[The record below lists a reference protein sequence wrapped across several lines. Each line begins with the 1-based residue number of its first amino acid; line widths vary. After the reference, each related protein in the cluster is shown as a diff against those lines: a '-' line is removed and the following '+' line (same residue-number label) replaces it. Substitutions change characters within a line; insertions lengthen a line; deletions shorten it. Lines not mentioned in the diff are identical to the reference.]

1 LRLFV
6 AIDPPP
12 AALEHLAA
20 FVDDL
25 GTVRAGV
32 RVTARSLWHVT
43 LAFLGEVPEDRLPRA
58 IAAVDLA
65 VEGGPT
71 GIGARLAGGG
81 RFGRGKF
88 TILWAGVDGDL
99 GPLRKAATRA
109 LKSRRLAFDDQ
120 KFHPHLTLARPGDKV
135 PREVVA
141 ADLAAL
147 AGYEGP
153 QWTVDRLVLYRSHL
167 GPRPSYEAL
176 HVAPIPPAGP
186 LPAERAGSGLS

>member
-12 AALEHLAA
+12 AALEHLGA

-43 LAFLGEVPEDRLPRA
+43 LAFLGEVPEDRLARA
-58 IAAVDLA
+58 IAAVDRA
-65 VEGGPT
+65 VEGGPAAA
-71 GIGARLAGGG
+71 GARLAGGG
-81 RFGRGKF
+81 RFGRGRF

-99 GPLRKAATRA
+99 DGLRRAATRA
-109 LKSRRLAFDDQ
+109 LRSRRLAFDDQ

-141 ADLAAL
+141 ADVAAL
-147 AGYEGP
+147 AGYAGP

-167 GPRPSYEAL
+167 GPRPWYEPL
-176 HVAPIPPAGP
+176 HVAQIPPAGP
-186 LPAERAGSGLS
+186 AEVRRAGSQVN

>member
-1 LRLFV
+1 MRLFV

-12 AALEHLAA
+12 AALEHLGT

-58 IAAVDLA
+58 IAAVDRA

-71 GIGARLAGGG
+71 GTQVRLAGGG
-81 RFGRGKF
+81 RFGRGRF
-88 TILWAGVDGDL
+88 TILWVGMDGDL
-99 GPLRKAATRA
+99 APLRKAAARG
-109 LKSRRLAFDDQ
+109 LKSRRLAFDDK

-135 PREVVA
+135 PREVIA
-141 ADLAAL
+141 ADLDAL
-147 AGYEGP
+147 AGYHGP

-167 GPRPSYEAL
+167 GPRPSYEPL
-176 HVAPIPPAGP
+176 HMAPIPPTG
-186 LPAERAGSGLS
+186 PAEAQRTGSG

>member
-1 LRLFV
+1 MRLFV

-20 FVDDL
+20 LVDDL

-43 LAFLGEVPEDRLPRA
+43 LAFLGEVPEDRLPRV
-58 IAAVDLA
+58 IAAVDRA
-65 VEGGPT
+65 VDTGPT
-71 GIGARLAGGG
+71 GTRLRLAGGG
-81 RFGRGKF
+81 RFGRGRF
-88 TILWAGVDGDL
+88 TILWAGMDGDL
-99 GPLRKAATRA
+99 VPLRKAATRA

-135 PREVVA
+135 PREVIA

-147 AGYEGP
+147 ADYAGP

-167 GPRPSYEAL
+167 GPRPSYEPL
-176 HVAPIPPAGP
+176 HVAPIPPTGP
-186 LPAERAGSGLS
+186 RPDRRAGSVLT